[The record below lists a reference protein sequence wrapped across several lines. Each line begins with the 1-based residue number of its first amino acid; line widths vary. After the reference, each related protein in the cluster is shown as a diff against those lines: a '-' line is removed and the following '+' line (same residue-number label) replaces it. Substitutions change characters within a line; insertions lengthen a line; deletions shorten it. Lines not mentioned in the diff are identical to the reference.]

1 METSKTFAHQLNLT
15 WYFHAKI
22 LTQVLDTVFIS
33 LQCSFK
39 SYVQKLSMEPTA
51 SYLFGCLNGNDI

>member
-1 METSKTFAHQLNLT
+1 METSKTMAHQLNLT
-15 WYFHAKI
+15 WYFRAKT
-22 LTQVLDTVFIS
+22 LTQVLDAVFIS

-51 SYLFGCLNGNDI
+51 LFLFGCLNGNDI

>member
-1 METSKTFAHQLNLT
+1 MAHQLNLT
-15 WYFHAKI
+15 WYFRAKT
-22 LTQVLDTVFIS
+22 LTQVLDAVFIS

-51 SYLFGCLNGNDI
+51 LFLFGCLNGNDI

>member
-1 METSKTFAHQLNLT
+1 MAHQLNLT
-15 WYFHAKI
+15 WYFHAKT
-22 LTQVLDTVFIS
+22 LTQVIDAVFIS
-33 LQCSFK
+33 LQYSFK